1 MLLGSTKVNETIKG
15 YAENFRGTE
24 VEPAL
29 DAYLEGRPDDAKS
42 KEVSKA
48 FADAVAAFEP
58 KTDIQ
63 KEAKD
68 FILANT
74 DYLRKRSYWAFGGDG
89 WAYDIGYGGLD
100 HVLASGKNINC
111 LVLDTEV
118 YSNTGGQSSKST
130 AAGAVAKFAADGK
143 KTKKKDLGMMAMS
156 YGYVYVAQV
165 AMGYD
170 PEQTLKA
177 IREAEEYDGPSL
189 IICYCPCIEHGPKC
203 GMGKSQLEEK
213 AAVEAGY
220 WHCYRY
226 DPRRKEQG
234 LNPFQLDS
242 KEPTG
247 DLKTFLRGENR
258 YASLEITFPEIA
270 KELFEKAERDA
281 KERLDSYKKLAE
293 G

>member
-1 MLLGSTKVNETIKG
+1 
-15 YAENFRGTE
+15 
-24 VEPAL
+24 
-29 DAYLEGRPDDAKS
+29 
-42 KEVSKA
+42 
-48 FADAVAAFEP
+48 
-58 KTDIQ
+58 
-63 KEAKD
+63 
-68 FILANT
+68 
-74 DYLRKRSYWAFGGDG
+74 
-89 WAYDIGYGGLD
+89 
-100 HVLASGKNINC
+100 
-111 LVLDTEV
+111 
-118 YSNTGGQSSKST
+118 
-130 AAGAVAKFAADGK
+130 
-143 KTKKKDLGMMAMS
+143 
-156 YGYVYVAQV
+156 
-165 AMGYD
+165 
-170 PEQTLKA
+170 
-177 IREAEEYDGPSL
+177 
-189 IICYCPCIEHGPKC
+189 
-203 GMGKSQLEEK
+203 MGKSQLEEK